1 MSGSPAP
8 IGVVA
13 HYNLLEQ
20 LEPSGPGDLYR
31 ARDTKAGRTV
41 AVRLLPADFTSDPAA
56 LIDQARGLTRLSHPN
71 VTTLFDVGEHE
82 GRVYFAFEFQKGQS
96 LRAEAAGRPLN
107 VRRAVEIAIQIADA
121 VADAHAAGFVH
132 GGLSPESI
140 VISAKGRAKIP
151 AFELAAQGGFNQDGR
166 EARLHDY
173 ESPEEAN
180 GQPPDDRSDIY
191 SVGAILYEM
200 LTTRRPMHRGASA
213 PSASNPQG
221 PERDRYRRPQGAR
234 AESGEPLSECGRARR
249 RAASVDRRARSAG
262 CGRRGRGAG
271 ADLVHER
278 RPCGGNGRSD
288 ARHCGSGVVVLG
300 TVRLKPD
307 TTSVRLAGHYIDA
320 DCRIVPSCA
329 LNAERAS
336 TWSIPAARAAAMASE
351 STCDT

>member
-8 IGVVA
+8 IGLIA

-20 LEPSGPGDLYR
+20 LERSGPGDLYR

-56 LIDQARGLTRLSHPN
+56 LISQARGLTSLSHPN

-96 LRAEAAGRPLN
+96 LRAEAAGRPMN

-151 AFELAAQGGFNQDGR
+151 AFELAAQGGFDQDGR
-166 EARLHDY
+166 DARLHDY

-200 LTTRRPMHRGASA
+200 LTTRRPMHRGAAA
-213 PSASNPQG
+213 PSASNPKVPKEIDAVVLKAVAPNPASRYQSAVG
-221 PERDRYRRPQGAR
+221 FAGELRASIAVLDRLGVA
-234 AESGEPLSECGRARR
+234 GEEEELAQASSTSVGR
-249 RAASVDRRARSAG
+249 
-262 CGRRGRGAG
+262 
-271 ADLVHER
+271 
-278 RPCGGNGRSD
+278 
-288 ARHCGSGVVVLG
+288 VVVLAA
-300 TVRLKPD
+300 VML
-307 TTSVRLAGHYIDA
+307 VVVALAWWFLG
-320 DCRIVPSCA
+320 RSG
-329 LNAERAS
+329 
-336 TWSIPAARAAAMASE
+336 
-351 STCDT
+351 